1 LLFAGWL
8 GQALHNYAKAND
20 GRLPAELSQLKPF
33 FTPPVAD
40 ANWKPGDPPHYELL
54 PVENAILQRYQ
65 LVQTGKLSE
74 VPIVGVYPPTDPGDA
89 EQNVPNTGQRGWF
102 GSNLPWTEPVVVEKA
117 PVDDQFDSLFTV
129 TVYGYSYKT
138 FGRGDGH
145 GAGMFAK
152 AQVGTNGVPE
162 LVDPAPAVGRS
173 WTGGGSF
180 GGGSGSGGGGV
191 SFGGSGS
198 GN

>member
-1 LLFAGWL
+1 
-8 GQALHNYAKAND
+8 
-20 GRLPAELSQLKPF
+20 
-33 FTPPVAD
+33 
-40 ANWKPGDPPHYELL
+40 
-54 PVENAILQRYQ
+54 
-65 LVQTGKLSE
+65 
-74 VPIVGVYPPTDPGDA
+74 
-89 EQNVPNTGQRGWF
+89 
-102 GSNLPWTEPVVVEKA
+102 
-117 PVDDQFDSLFTV
+117 
-129 TVYGYSYKT
+129 VYGYSYKT

-191 SFGGSGS
+191 SFGGSSS